1 MRILIIGGTRN
12 VGYQLVWRLLAAG
25 HQVTLLNRGSQPPP
39 FQQQVELLQADR
51 ATADFAR
58 QLAGRSFDAAIDFAA
73 YTAADARQAIA
84 VLGEGRVGQYVFIST
99 GQVYLVREGCPKPSR
114 EEDYAGPL
122 LAEPVDDA
130 YELDEWQYGVYKR
143 EAEDALANA
152 WEKQRFPVT
161 RLRLPMVN
169 GERDH
174 FRRIESYLWRIMDG
188 GPLLLPDGGANI
200 ARHVYSG
207 SVVKAIVGLLGQPAT
222 FGQVYNLAQDET
234 PTLAELVSLLAGLLG
249 APARLAPVSA
259 AQVQAVGLKPMDVSP
274 FSDHWMSYLDPT
286 RAKTELGFQ
295 HEPLAQ
301 YLEKIVACFV
311 NYPRAVPPDNYRH
324 RAAELALAAS
334 LPKSEAKQPL

>member
-1 MRILIIGGTRN
+1 MRVLVIGGTRN

-39 FQQQVELLQADR
+39 FHQQVEILLADR
-51 ATADFAR
+51 TTPDFAR

-73 YTAADARQAIA
+73 YTAADARQALA
-84 VLGEGRVGQYVFIST
+84 VLGDGRVGHYIFIST

-114 EEDYAGPL
+114 EVDYAGSL
-122 LAEPVDDA
+122 MAEPVDDA
-130 YELDEWQYGVYKR
+130 YELDEWRYGVYKR
-143 EAEDALANA
+143 EAEDLLSSA
-152 WEKQRFPVT
+152 WETQRFPVT

-174 FRRIESYLWRIMDG
+174 FRRVESYLWRILDG
-188 GPLLLPDGGANI
+188 GPVLLPDGGANV

-207 SVVKAIVGLLGQPAT
+207 SVVKTIVGLLGQPAT

-234 PTLAELVSLLAGLLG
+234 PTLAALVSLLAEMLG
-249 APARLAPVSA
+249 SPARLVSVSA
-259 AQVQAVGLKPMDVSP
+259 AQLQAIGLKPMDISP
-274 FSDHWMSYLDPT
+274 FSDHWMSLLDPT

-295 HEPLAQ
+295 HEPPAS
-301 YLEKIVACFV
+301 YLEKIAACFV
-311 NYPRAVPPDNYRH
+311 NYPHAVPPDNYRH

-334 LPKSEAKQPL
+334 LPKP